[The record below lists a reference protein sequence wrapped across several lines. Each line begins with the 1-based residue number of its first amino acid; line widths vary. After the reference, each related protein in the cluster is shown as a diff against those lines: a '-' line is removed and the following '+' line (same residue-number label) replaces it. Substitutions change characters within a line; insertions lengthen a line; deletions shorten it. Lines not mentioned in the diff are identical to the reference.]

1 VSVLDGASG
10 PPAVAVDS
18 VVRPRRGVER
28 VLAGNAWLLFA
39 FLYLPILVLIVLS
52 FNDNRVVGVWTEGS
66 LRWYRALIADSN
78 VLGALRNSLTVAA
91 ISTVVS
97 TVLGTAAALSL
108 ERFRYRGQRAYDGL
122 LYLPVIIP
130 DVTMAVMMLLFF
142 VQAFDLLGAL
152 AGVNPRFGIGTIS
165 LSHIAF
171 NISFVAL
178 VVRARLAGLDP
189 ALEEAAADLYASR
202 AQAFRRVTLPLI
214 APGVAGGALLAL
226 TLSLDD
232 VVITSFVSGPGSTTL
247 PVYVFGLVRRG
258 VTPLINAVSVLML
271 VGSMLLVLMSLF
283 LQASRRG
290 ERPVEVVQVD
300 TVVQVGKG
308 EGRG

>member
-1 VSVLDGASG
+1 MSVVDAASG
-10 PPAVAVDS
+10 PPPDVAEDS
-18 VVRPRRGVER
+18 VVRPKKRVER
-28 VLAGNAWLLFA
+28 ILAGNAWLVFA
-39 FLYLPILVLIVLS
+39 FLYLPILLLVVLS
-52 FNDNRVVGVWTEGS
+52 FNDNRTVGVWTEPS
-66 LRWYRALIADSN
+66 LRWYQAMFTDRN
-78 VLGALRNSLTVAA
+78 VLGALRNSLVVAF

-142 VQAFDLLGAL
+142 VQAFDLLGAVL
-152 AGVNPRFGIGTIS
+152 GVNASFGIGTIS

-171 NISFVAL
+171 NISFVAV
-178 VVRARLAGLDP
+178 VVRARLSGLDP
-189 ALEEAAADLYASR
+189 GLEEAAADLYASR
-202 AQAFRRVTLPLI
+202 WMAFRRVTLPLI

-232 VVITSFVSGPGSTTL
+232 VVIAEFVSGAGSTTL
-247 PVYVFGLVRRG
+247 PVYVFGALRRG

-271 VGSMLLVLMSLF
+271 AGSILLVMGSL
-283 LQASRRG
+283 AISRKR
-290 ERPVEVVQVD
+290 
-300 TVVQVGKG
+300 VGDG
-308 EGRG
+308 